1 MNVGF
6 PVFVVIV
13 VLAFLFFLR
22 QRDPMKRALILKRAG
37 FGVMAFSTAFFG
49 LFVAGDTFTDPGGW
63 EALGLVAAWAVPL
76 AAIAAIA
83 WYRPRWAIRVFAV
96 LIVALIDVG
105 IWFAV
110 DPKGWRAFEDRNGP
124 IRGIITFALA
134 AAVAL
139 LGLKRTAVA
148 GAMLLVLGIVP
159 LALSSLGSGFGF
171 VSLAVVSSAPVIAG
185 VLYLLSARM
194 TGRSVPPGGV
204 EVGAEDQPKAA

>member
-96 LIVALIDVG
+96 LCLLSSVLRS
-105 IWFAV
+105 
-110 DPKGWRAFEDRNGP
+110 WRSLRLGERMD
-124 IRGIITFALA
+124 LVA
-134 AAVAL
+134 AA
-139 LGLKRTAVA
+139 GR
-148 GAMLLVLGIVP
+148 
-159 LALSSLGSGFGF
+159 
-171 VSLAVVSSAPVIAG
+171 AG
-185 VLYLLSARM
+185 VSVASVVRHQLSVS
-194 TGRSVPPGGV
+194 G
-204 EVGAEDQPKAA
+204 